1 MRSKA
6 KQARET
12 QQVPARAT
20 ALAGSMAAPLSK
32 KTSRNSVY
40 VFAVALFLVAAGLF
54 AWCLWPVNEAVAL
67 IGGAVVGL
75 VLASSVRIAPQWERV
90 VVLRL
95 GKFHRICGPGLY
107 CVIPVVD
114 AVAAR
119 VDQRMITTPFS
130 AEEALTADLV
140 PLGIDAVR
148 FWMVWDPKDAC
159 VEVEDYSSAVW
170 WAAQTALRDAVG
182 RINLAEVATRREQL
196 DNEVKEILEE
206 KTRTWGITVLSV
218 EIRDIAVPSDLQ
230 DALSKEAQA
239 ERERNSRLLLAEV
252 EKDISEMFVEAASVY
267 ERNDKALQLRT
278 MNLIYESVK
287 EKGGLVI
294 APSAFGEAFNNI
306 DSFLK

>member
-12 QQVPARAT
+12 QQAPARAT
-20 ALAGSMAAPLSK
+20 ALAGSMAAPTAK

-40 VFAVALFLVAAGLF
+40 VFAVALFLAVGALFAWLTWNISEVVALVGGAAAGL
-54 AWCLWPVNEAVAL
+54 
-67 IGGAVVGL
+67 L
-75 VLASSVRIAPQWERV
+75 VASSVRIAPQWERV

-95 GKFHRICGPGLY
+95 GKFDRICGPGLY
-107 CVIPVVD
+107 GVIPIVD
-114 AVAAR
+114 SVAAR

-140 PLGIDAVR
+140 PLGIDAVL

-196 DNEVKEILEE
+196 DNEVKDILEE
-206 KTRTWGITVLSV
+206 KTRAWGITVISV

-267 ERNDKALQLRT
+267 ERSDKALQLRT